1 MRLQQKL
8 RIPIFRLSLWLVS
21 CLCLPMASAGEL
33 SGTDWK
39 ITSGDTLLSIGR
51 SVYPGNA
58 ARQARLR
65 QDIMILNPSIFASDQ
80 INMQVGAV
88 LKLPQYVIDPQAP
101 SPVAEPIKLAP
112 EISSAPDSTR
122 ENWIVESGDTLYSI
136 SRSVFPEDPQ
146 KQSVLRRDII
156 KLNRPAFANGADNL
170 AVGIALALPRY
181 VDDNTQANAAKA
193 PPATVSAATVAAAKP
208 ETAKPAASE
217 PVSKPNTPAAEVKP
231 VAEPETTAVNE
242 PVNKPR
248 TESDPE
254 TGASNFLISLGL
266 AYGGDDLVKLDNGF
280 DITGGSGINLRLGYQ
295 NLPEQ
300 GSGYRAALGLQYNKA
315 EDASLRDTYFQLA
328 YHYRVS
334 DWLYGIGVVAHSGA
348 EVEENDIDVE
358 FDSST
363 GLFLYLE
370 NLGGGSLGG
379 WGLSLTS
386 LEIESDDVNGD
397 IDASSAELYYSW
409 NF

>member
-1 MRLQQKL
+1 
-8 RIPIFRLSLWLVS
+8 
-21 CLCLPMASAGEL
+21 MASAGEL
-33 SGTDWK
+33 SGIDWK

-58 ARQARLR
+58 ATQARLR

-101 SPVAEPIKLAP
+101 SPVAEPIKPAP

-193 PPATVSAATVAAAKP
+193 PPATVPAATVAAAKP

-300 GSGYRAALGLQYNKA
+300 GSGYRAALGLQYYPA

-370 NLGGGSLGG
+370 NLGGGCLGG

>member
-1 MRLQQKL
+1 
-8 RIPIFRLSLWLVS
+8 
-21 CLCLPMASAGEL
+21 MASAGEL

-101 SPVAEPIKLAP
+101 SPVAEPIKPAP

-300 GSGYRAALGLQYNKA
+300 GSGYRAALGLQYYPA

-386 LEIESDDVNGD
+386 LEIESDDVDGD